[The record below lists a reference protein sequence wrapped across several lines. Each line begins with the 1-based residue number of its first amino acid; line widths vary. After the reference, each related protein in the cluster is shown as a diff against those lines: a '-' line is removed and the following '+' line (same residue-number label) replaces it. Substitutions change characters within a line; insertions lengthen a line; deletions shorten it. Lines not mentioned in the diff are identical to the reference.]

1 MHIHN
6 EKKVPKDL
14 LRPLNSNRTINR
26 PAQIRARLY
35 MWTELI
41 LDAGFSPAKE

>member
-1 MHIHN
+1 MHIHI
-6 EKKVPKDL
+6 EKGPKDL
-14 LRPLNSNRTINR
+14 IRPLNSNRTINR

>member
-6 EKKVPKDL
+6 EKKGPKDL
-14 LRPLNSNRTINR
+14 LRPRNSNPSINR
-26 PAQIRARLY
+26 PAPIRARLY

>member
-1 MHIHN
+1 M
-6 EKKVPKDL
+6 KKRGPKDL
-14 LRPLNSNRTINR
+14 LRLLNSNPSVNR

-41 LDAGFSPAKE
+41 LDAGFSSAKE